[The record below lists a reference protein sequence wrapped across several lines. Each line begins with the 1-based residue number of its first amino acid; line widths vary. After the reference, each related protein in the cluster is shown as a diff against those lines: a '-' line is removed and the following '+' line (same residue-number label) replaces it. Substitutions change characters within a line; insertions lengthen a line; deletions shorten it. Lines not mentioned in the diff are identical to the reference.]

1 MEAAA
6 FAGSACALKTTRYV
20 CAVPVPVARTPGTA
34 RSKATIA
41 TDAKIARRR
50 GAWNLVM
57 VHPSSCASGDRL
69 FGGGDPLDY
78 REGTAQRAD
87 REAPWLKS
95 EIQNAPSPPQSPLA
109 ATSLDR
115 CYARASRS
123 VLATSRDAPATR
135 TRPPPAARARSP
147 CDQAHRARRTRR
159 RPDRRRSPPSR
170 GGRRDG
176 GPRTSS

>member
-20 CAVPVPVARTPGTA
+20 CTVPEPVARTPCTA

-69 FGGGDPLDY
+69 FGGAIPSTIGSATLNEQIGK
-78 REGTAQRAD
+78 RGRA
-87 REAPWLKS
+87 RIVS
-95 EIQNAPSPPQSPLA
+95 E
-109 ATSLDR
+109 R
-115 CYARASRS
+115 R
-123 VLATSRDAPATR
+123 
-135 TRPPPAARARSP
+135 AARPARP
-147 CDQAHRARRTRR
+147 HH
-159 RPDRRRSPPSR
+159 
-170 GGRRDG
+170 G
-176 GPRTSS
+176 